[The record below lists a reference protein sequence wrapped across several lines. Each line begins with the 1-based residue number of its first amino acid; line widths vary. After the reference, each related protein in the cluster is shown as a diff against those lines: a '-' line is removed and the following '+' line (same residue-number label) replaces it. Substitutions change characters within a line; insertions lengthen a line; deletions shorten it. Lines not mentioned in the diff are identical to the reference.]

1 MKSDKK
7 RSDGEKVKRKKSDRE
22 KLNTEKSGKEKQ
34 DSAEATVNGKDGE
47 QSGLEK
53 AAAAEDSSVKAD
65 GTAEESSTKKADKT
79 TEACGAE
86 KAGETEEA
94 DNTEKADKTTESSEE
109 HSEKDSTA
117 QTESRELDE
126 EDDGDDWEEDDG
138 SPDDWEEESEPSKP
152 WVIVLVFFGMVFAAA
167 CICVMLWVFTHPDK
181 QKEENQNVIAGA
193 TVAPGSGDDLAP
205 NGMMPSGTG
214 SLPLGNQGDNDAS
227 APNFGETDA
236 SGQSILNRVTTQ
248 EGRVI
253 IFTDCDDMVTPKE
266 YVNLRTEPSTSQ
278 REATVGCRLNQGE
291 IAHRTGISE
300 EMGWSRV
307 EYNDQ
312 VLYVITSYVS
322 VVTDTMTTE

>member
-7 RSDGEKVKRKKSDRE
+7 RSDREKVKRKKSDRE
-22 KLNTEKSGKEKQ
+22 KFNT
-34 DSAEATVNGKDGE
+34 
-47 QSGLEK
+47 EK

-65 GTAEESSTKKADKT
+65 GTAEES
-79 TEACGAE
+79 
-86 KAGETEEA
+86 
-94 DNTEKADKTTESSEE
+94 NTEKADKTTEAGGAEKTGETEEVCNTGKAGETEEVCNTEKADKTAESAEE

-117 QTESRELDE
+117 QTESGELDE
-126 EDDGDDWEEDDG
+126 EDDGDDWEEDDVL
-138 SPDDWEEESEPSKP
+138 PDDWEEEAEPSKP
-152 WVIVLVFFGMVFAAA
+152 WMIVLVFFGMVFAAA
-167 CICVMLWVFTHPDK
+167 CICVMLWIFTHPDK
-181 QKEENQNVIAGA
+181 QKEENQNVFSGA
-193 TVAPGSGDDLAP
+193 TAAPGSGDDLAP
-205 NGMMPSGTG
+205 NGMTPSGAG

-227 APNFGETDA
+227 VPNSGETDA
-236 SGQSILNRVTTQ
+236 SGQASILNRVTTQ

-278 REATVGCRLNQGE
+278 GEATVGCRLNQGE

-322 VVTDTMTTE
+322 VVKDTLTAE